1 MDFEDLIPILVFFL
15 FAITSI
21 LKNLGKKKQAPVK
34 EKKKK
39 TSVLGKL
46 ADTIKNEL
54 ERAAKE
60 AQLKDQQ
67 APVDDFSGLEMVEDV
82 DKLDFYESASTYPE
96 PKVIKVKKPASKP
109 KRPVTRKKYIHE
121 PVKQYRKAKFNKK
134 QLRNAV
140 VMSEIL
146 APPVSMREG

>member
-1 MDFEDLIPILVFFL
+1 MDFEDLIPILVFVL
-15 FAITSI
+15 FAVTSI
-21 LKNLGKKKQAPVK
+21 LKNLGKKKQTPAK

-39 TSVLGKL
+39 ASVLGKL

-60 AQLKDQQ
+60 AQIKDKQV
-67 APVDDFSGLEMVEDV
+67 PVDDFQGIEMVEEV
-82 DKLDFYESASTYPE
+82 DSIDFYEPVSAYPE
-96 PKVIKVKKPASKP
+96 PKVIKVKEPDP
-109 KRPVTRKKYIHE
+109 IPRRPVKRKTHIQE
-121 PVKQYRKAKFNKK
+121 PIRLVSKKRFNKK

-146 APPVSMREG
+146 APPVSIREG